1 MTVTFQLP
9 ITFAVGGV
17 ATQPLVNIDQVRV
30 HVVLL
35 ALFFQLRKAVEADGQ
50 DWAFFVNGA
59 VDRFSEWAQKVE
71 REGYTTPT
79 LDVAMVWHTYMLNP
93 LTFASDAERIDCL
106 KPLDA
111 FAMDDIVE
119 ALSTTTITTEVV
131 AVAETSLPFSI
142 DLAAAV
148 QRQGGFIERVVRF
161 GWTADGFFD
170 AIEPAN
176 GLVSAIA
183 RYHAFLDLVRTV
195 PGIPTMDVD
204 LVWHTHQLMGETYR
218 RDTARLVGRVLN
230 HNDDVER
237 MGGREVMKQRF
248 DTTTAAWKA
257 RFGIAY
263 SNSNE

>member
-35 ALFFQLRKAVEADGQ
+35 ALFFQLRKAVEVDGQ
-50 DWAFFVNGA
+50 DWALFVNGA

-79 LDVAMVWHTYMLNP
+79 LDVAMVWHTYMLV
-93 LTFASDAERIDCL
+93 SDSRTKKLLAYTS
-106 KPLDA
+106 
-111 FAMDDIVE
+111 
-119 ALSTTTITTEVV
+119 LSTTTITTEVV

-195 PGIPTMDVD
+195 PGIPTMD

-218 RDTARLVGRVLN
+218 RDTARLVGRALN